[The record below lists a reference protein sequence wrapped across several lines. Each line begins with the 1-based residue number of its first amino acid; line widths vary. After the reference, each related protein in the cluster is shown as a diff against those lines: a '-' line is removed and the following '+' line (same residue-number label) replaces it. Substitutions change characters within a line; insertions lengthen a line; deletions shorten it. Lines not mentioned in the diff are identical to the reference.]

1 MPAVRTIATQ
11 PGEPVVDSDDDSSRP
26 QPFVLDPRGQGLP
39 SAISRRL
46 HALRPTAIFVAVY
59 LVGYV
64 VLAAAVVALGLL
76 LTEVLLPIDA
86 VLNADQSVPTWLEDN
101 RSPGLTDV
109 SAVTSIAGDIPILPG
124 LVIVAII
131 VGLVAKKSRIGI
143 FLLAAIL
150 AEVTLYRVGTL
161 AVPRTRPDVERL
173 DVLPI
178 DHSFPS
184 GHVAAS
190 FVVYIGLALL
200 ITSRVPRRRVSVPV
214 WTIGVGMVIA
224 VAVSRMYRGMH
235 HPLDVLSG
243 SLLGAGSLLIALIA
257 IRAYGEAEQI
267 RSNRVHTN
275 SVGEIERANGTA
287 SLRASR
293 TFTRHGRAVAP
304 DIPDRK
310 AVT

>member
-1 MPAVRTIATQ
+1 MSAVRTIDTQ
-11 PGEPVVDSDDDSSRP
+11 PAEPAVDSDDGSSRP
-26 QPFVLDPRGQGLP
+26 QPFVLDPRGHGLP
-39 SAISRRL
+39 SAIARRL
-46 HALRPTAIFVAVY
+46 HALRPTAVFVAVY

-64 VLAAAVVALGLL
+64 LLAAAIVALGLV

-86 VLNADQSVPTWLEDN
+86 VLDADQSAPNWLEDN

-109 SAVTSIAGDIPILPG
+109 SAAASIAGDIPILPG

-131 VGLVAKKSRIGI
+131 VGLVAKKFRIGM

-200 ITSRVPRRRVSVPV
+200 ITSRVPRRWVSALV

-224 VAVSRMYRGMH
+224 VAVSRIYRGMH

-257 IRAYGEAEQI
+257 IRAYGEAKQI
-267 RSNRVHTN
+267 RSKGVDTN
-275 SVGEIERANGTA
+275 PVGEFGRAKRDSVPA
-287 SLRASR
+287 SESG
-293 TFTRHGRAVAP
+293 FTRHGRTVTP

>member
-1 MPAVRTIATQ
+1 MAIA
-11 PGEPVVDSDDDSSRP
+11 
-26 QPFVLDPRGQGLP
+26 
-39 SAISRRL
+39 RRMQ
-46 HALRPTAIFVAVY
+46 AWRPTAIFAVVY

-64 VLAAAVVALGLL
+64 ILAAAIVALGLL

-86 VLNADQSVPTWLEDN
+86 VLDADQSVPNWLADN

-109 SAVTSIAGDIPILPG
+109 SAVTSIAGDIPVLPG

-131 VGLVAKKSRIGI
+131 VGLVAKKFRIGM

-190 FVVYIGLALL
+190 FVVYIGLTLL
-200 ITSRVPRRRVSVPV
+200 ITSRIPRRWMAALV
-214 WTIGVGMVIA
+214 WTIGVGMVVA
-224 VAVSRMYRGMH
+224 VAVSRIYRGMH

-257 IRAYGEAEQI
+257 IRAYGEAKRI
-267 RSNRVHTN
+267 RTEHVDNN
-275 SVGEIERANGTA
+275 SVGKNGTRRRDRVPA
-287 SLRASR
+287 SES
-293 TFTRHGRAVAP
+293 
-304 DIPDRK
+304 
-310 AVT
+310 